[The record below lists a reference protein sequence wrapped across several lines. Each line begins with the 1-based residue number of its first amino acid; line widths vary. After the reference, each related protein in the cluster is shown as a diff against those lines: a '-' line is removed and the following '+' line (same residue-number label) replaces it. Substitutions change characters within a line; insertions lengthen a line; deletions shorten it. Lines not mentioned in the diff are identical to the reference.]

1 MILNEKRVKK
11 KFVELALECRV
22 VICCRVS
29 PMQKADVVDLVKTTR
44 PELTTLAIGDGAN
57 DVTMIQVKYSSSRY
71 ITHPYWFT
79 YLRAPKVKCIYSK
92 L

>member
-1 MILNEKRVKK
+1 MILNEQRVKR

-29 PMQKADVVDLVKTTR
+29 PMQKAEVVDLVKLTH

-57 DVTMIQVKYSSSRY
+57 DVTMIQVKYSFEYSTYLYCFIFLY
-71 ITHPYWFT
+71 IDFKHPYWF
-79 YLRAPKVKCIYSK
+79 IF
-92 L
+92 